1 MESEKQQ
8 KPVMRMP
15 IFGPSGQ
22 IVSGIIDRLIASMK
36 SSNQMASLGGAGR
49 GRNLYF
55 SSAGIGSG
63 RFKQNQRKERKRSR
77 RRKMK
82 PSAR

>member
-1 MESEKQQ
+1 VEKNVKQPM
-8 KPVMRMP
+8 KRIS
-15 IFGPSGQ
+15 IFGPAGRIISG
-22 IVSGIIDRLIASMK
+22 VVDNLIASMK
-36 SSNQMASLGGAGR
+36 NSSKPVSLGGAGR

-55 SSAGIGSG
+55 ATAGVNSG
-63 RFKQNQRKERKRSR
+63 HFKQNQRKERAKGR